1 MRDSII
7 FYLNGTLHTLPA
19 ADAFQTLS
27 DFLRYQQGATGTKV
41 VCAEGDCGA
50 CTVLIGRVENQRL
63 RYRPI
68 NACIQSMYQLD
79 CTSIITVEGV
89 KENGVLNPI
98 QSAMVENHAAQ
109 CGYCTPGFVM
119 SLCALFEEQTQ
130 VTARQVQDALTGNLC
145 RCTGYEPII
154 TSALKVETERL
165 TRFQAR
171 YPTEEMLA
179 TLAQHQE
186 PVHLEF
192 TNKVFYSPVDL
203 AGAVAF
209 KAEHPQ
215 TLIVQGATDVGVW
228 CNKRGY
234 VTQTVMSL
242 NQVSELKT
250 LTVEDGLLIVGARVT
265 LQDLEDFTRDVV
277 PEFHRILSIF
287 GSPQIK
293 HAGTLAGNIANG
305 SPIADS
311 LPFLFVTQAQVEL
324 TGLNG
329 SRLVDINQLYLGYKQ
344 LDIQPDELITR
355 VLIPLP
361 AAGEI
366 LKLYK
371 VSKRKDLDISSFTA
385 GFKLALT
392 GDIIESIHIAYG
404 GVGPVVLRLPKT
416 EAFLTGRELSLEAI
430 EQAGQ
435 LARQEISPISD
446 VRGSSQ
452 FRFQLAENILKKFYF
467 ELQEERESVCRS

>member
-215 TLIVQGATDVGVW
+215 TLIVQGATDVGV
-228 CNKRGY
+228 
-234 VTQTVMSL
+234 
-242 NQVSELKT
+242 
-250 LTVEDGLLIVGARVT
+250 
-265 LQDLEDFTRDVV
+265 
-277 PEFHRILSIF
+277 
-287 GSPQIK
+287 
-293 HAGTLAGNIANG
+293 
-305 SPIADS
+305 
-311 LPFLFVTQAQVEL
+311 
-324 TGLNG
+324 
-329 SRLVDINQLYLGYKQ
+329 
-344 LDIQPDELITR
+344 
-355 VLIPLP
+355 
-361 AAGEI
+361 
-366 LKLYK
+366 
-371 VSKRKDLDISSFTA
+371 
-385 GFKLALT
+385 
-392 GDIIESIHIAYG
+392 
-404 GVGPVVLRLPKT
+404 
-416 EAFLTGRELSLEAI
+416 
-430 EQAGQ
+430 
-435 LARQEISPISD
+435 
-446 VRGSSQ
+446 
-452 FRFQLAENILKKFYF
+452 
-467 ELQEERESVCRS
+467 